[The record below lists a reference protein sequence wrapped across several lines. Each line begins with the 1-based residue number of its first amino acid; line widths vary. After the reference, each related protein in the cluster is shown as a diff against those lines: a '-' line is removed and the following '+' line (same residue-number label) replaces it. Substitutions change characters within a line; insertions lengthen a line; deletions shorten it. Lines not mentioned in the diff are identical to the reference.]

1 MSRSRREGGREEHL
15 FLTFMMPFYS
25 ALIWSGVPCRR
36 GEHGGLE
43 TWRSASSHFDI
54 KYPSSIHEIWVADG
68 PNGTTLT
75 KVCSYC
81 SAQPCT
87 NPTLVQIRR
96 AYVCACRRESG
107 SSLSRN
113 VPLPPPF
120 LPLSG
125 FLIQI
130 CPCAPRKRGHLIIIP
145 PSSFLL

>member
-1 MSRSRREGGREEHL
+1 
-15 FLTFMMPFYS
+15 MMPFYS

-68 PNGTTLT
+68 HNGTTLT

-113 VPLPPPF
+113 VPLLPHSLSWVF
-120 LPLSG
+120 LFKFARARPGKEVTS
-125 FLIQI
+125 
-130 CPCAPRKRGHLIIIP
+130 
-145 PSSFLL
+145 SSFLLPPSYSEVKRVDSGWVAS